1 MAEITPERHERRRS
15 SREYRSST
23 EIVTRRGG
31 IFWGLVLLIVGIIW
45 LLGTLGY
52 FDLNVD
58 LLLPMLVIIL
68 GLWLLVTKIAR

>member
-1 MAEITPERHERRRS
+1 MAEATSERHERHRS
-15 SREYRSST
+15 SREYRTSN

-45 LLGTLGY
+45 LLGALGY
-52 FDLNVD
+52 IDLNVD
-58 LLLPMLVIIL
+58 LLLPMLVIIM